1 MIGNRVWGKL
11 KTGWSGERARSTR
24 LFTLTSD
31 GDLTATSKSAALLS
45 RIARE
50 VQDCRRCP
58 RLTEWCSE
66 VARTKRK
73 SFAAETYWGKPVPG
87 FGDAAAPIW
96 IIGLAPAAHGGNRTG
111 RVFTGD
117 RSGDFLYAALHRAEL
132 ANQPHSVSRDDGL
145 QLMGVYIS
153 AAGRCAPPEN
163 KPTREELANCQ
174 EWLDRELAALTR
186 LKVIV
191 ALGGIAWDAALKLL
205 ARSGNV
211 LPRPRPAFGHA
222 AEVAIGQRTL
232 LGCYHVSQQNTFTGR
247 LTESMIDL
255 VLSRAREI
263 AAD

>member
-1 MIGNRVWGKL
+1 MAPFSGTPPEKFSVRPNSCQPGGA
-11 KTGWSGERARSTR
+11 TGVTFLGMSR
-24 LFTLTSD
+24 F
-31 GDLTATSKSAALLS
+31 KSSSANLA

-50 VQDCRRCP
+50 VEGCSRCD
-58 RLTEWCSE
+58 RLTTWCRE
-66 VARTKRK
+66 VARTKRRA
-73 SFAAETYWGKPVPG
+73 FAEEEYWGKPVPG
-87 FGDAAAPIW
+87 FGDSAARIW

-117 RSGDFLYAALHRAEL
+117 RSGDFLYAALFRAGL

-145 QLMGVYIS
+145 KLSGVYIS

-163 KPTREELANCQ
+163 KPTPQELANCQ
-174 EWLDRELAALTR
+174 EWLDRELSALAR
-186 LKVIV
+186 VKVIV

-205 ARSGNV
+205 ARSGQL

-222 AEVAIGQRTL
+222 AAVSIGNRTL

-247 LTESMIDL
+247 LTESMIDA
-255 VLSRAREI
+255 VLSRAQEI